1 MDIKSLFKIA
11 IDQEIEA
18 CEFYKKAS
26 EKVSNPGVKD
36 IFMQLSA
43 DEAGHADTLR
53 KYEQDSSLVGK
64 FVSPEVD
71 YAIADSNNS
80 PELSITMKPADAI
93 MLAAKKEQDASEF
106 YTALS
111 KKATDKEIVAMLQ
124 SLAAM
129 ELGHKQKLE
138 NAFVQVGYPESF

>member
-1 MDIKSLFKIA
+1 MDVQSLFKIA

-26 EKVSNPGVKD
+26 EKVSNAGVKD
-36 IFMQLSA
+36 IFLQLSA
-43 DEAGHADTLR
+43 DEAEHADTLR

-71 YAIADSNNS
+71 YAIADSNNT
-80 PELSITMKPADAI
+80 PVLSITMKPADAI
-93 MLAAKKEQDASEF
+93 MLAAKKEQEASEF

-111 KKATDKEIVAMLQ
+111 KKATDKQIVTMLQ

-138 NAFVQVGYPESF
+138 NAFVQIGYPESF

>member
-1 MDIKSLFKIA
+1 MDVKSVFKIA

-36 IFMQLSA
+36 IFRQLSA
-43 DEAGHADTLR
+43 DEAEHAETLR
-53 KYEQDSSLVGK
+53 KYEKDITLGEK
-64 FVSPEVD
+64 FKTPEID
-71 YAIADSNNS
+71 YAIADGNTS
-80 PELSITMKPADAI
+80 PSLSITMKPADAV
-93 MLAAKKEQDASEF
+93 MLAAKKEQEAAEF
-106 YTALS
+106 YTELS
-111 KKATDKEIVAMLQ
+111 KKATDKAIVKILQ

-138 NAFVQVGYPESF
+138 NAFVQIGYPESF

>member
-1 MDIKSLFKIA
+1 MDIKSVFKIA

-26 EKVSNPGVKD
+26 EKAANPGVKD
-36 IFMQLSA
+36 IFRQLAA
-43 DEAGHADTLR
+43 DEAEHADTLR
-53 KYEQDSSLVGK
+53 MYEQDITLGSK
-64 FVSPEVD
+64 FTTPEIE
-71 YAIADSNNS
+71 YAIADGNS
-80 PELSITMKPADAI
+80 TPVLSITMKPADAI
-93 MLAAKKEQDASEF
+93 MLAAKKEQEAAEF

-111 KKATDKEIVAMLQ
+111 KKATDKEILKILQ

-138 NAFVQVGYPESF
+138 NAFVQIGYPESF

>member
-43 DEAGHADTLR
+43 DEAGHAETLR

>member
-1 MDIKSLFKIA
+1 MDVKSLFKIA

-93 MLAAKKEQDASEF
+93 MLAAKKEQEASEF

-111 KKATDKEIVAMLQ
+111 KKATDTEIVAMLQ